1 MLPVLQSQTL
11 EFQSN
16 HGNHP
21 EFASFSFGGTKNIGN
36 AKDFPPNLA
45 SLELPGRHQFFPE
58 NQDSAALRWAEA
70 DFSNGRT
77 CCGLE
82 IENRFPPS

>member
-36 AKDFPPNLA
+36 AKDFPQILQALNCQGDII
-45 SLELPGRHQFFPE
+45 LPRKPGFSGPTLGR
-58 NQDSAALRWAEA
+58 S